1 MSLWYETIAEGD
13 ESSELNDLVLLHGWG
28 MNSAVW
34 QPLLGQLQ
42 SVFRVT
48 LIDLPGHGY
57 SQEGHSQ
64 ASKLVNG
71 SLEEWVTAIAAMLP
85 EKSILLGWSLGGL
98 VALKLALNN
107 PDKLSGVILMTAT
120 PSFMQRDDWVC
131 AMEKNTLEN
140 FAKNLKENTKS
151 TLNRFLSLQIQG
163 CDDARNLLKQLK
175 SGFSARPQA
184 QQHALETGLSFLHDV
199 DIRDEVAGLSVPSLW
214 VYGEKDTLV
223 PACSS
228 EEIINHLPGA
238 TVKQIKGAGHVPFL
252 SHMNET
258 LQEIINWKQ
267 ANV

>member
-120 PSFMQRDDWVC
+120 PSFMQRDDWAC